1 MNDRQDFFNRVQWS
15 EFILQIMTLIWASDD
30 VTNNRLLEE
39 LQRQNND
46 YLETIIEQN
55 NEILKKLAEL
65 G

>member
-1 MNDRQDFFNRVQWS
+1 MLNQNFFDSIQWIDFV
-15 EFILQIMTLIWASDD
+15 LQLAIWEWTAQG
-30 VTNNRLLEE
+30 VTNDQLLEE
-39 LQRQNND
+39 LQKQNKN